1 MGMGLSAALS
11 IAAGGLHNIDAQI
24 GTVSHNVAN
33 AATPGYSLET
43 LPQESMTA
51 GGVGMG
57 VFTGV
62 AQRQINTQMQADLFA
77 QNAVVAGL
85 QTTANALQPIDAALG
100 SPGQNND
107 LGSLLTGLQNAF
119 STLANNPSN
128 TVQQAQVVSSAQQLA
143 TGINNLA
150 SAYGTARQGAQND
163 IVTSVGTLNTA
174 LATIGQLNQKI
185 VAAQAA
191 GQSTADLAN
200 QRDAAMQ
207 TVSSLVSA
215 KYISQNNGSV
225 LVATTSGLVLP
236 TDGSGLTLSPPT
248 MTMGPS
254 ASTGSAI
261 LLGGTNVTSQM
272 TGGQIGADI
281 TLRDTTIPTYQAGL
295 DEFAKTLASGF
306 NAQGL
311 ALFTNNSGTVP
322 TGSPPPAQ
330 NGYIGFANQITVNPA
345 VTANP
350 SLVRDGTG
358 VTQNPNNLAG
368 FSGLITNV
376 LSKTFAASPGAGVAG
391 LGPSGT
397 LSLPFAAPATLGAF
411 ATDLTSTQSQDA
423 ATAQSSLTTEQSLQ
437 TTLSTKLQ
445 AVNGVNVDSEM
456 AQLVQLQNAYSAN
469 ARIVAAVQQ
478 MFTTLSNIP

>member
-1 MGMGLSAALS
+1 M
-11 IAAGGLHNIDAQI
+11 
-24 GTVSHNVAN
+24 
-33 AATPGYSLET
+33 
-43 LPQESMTA
+43 
-51 GGVGMG
+51 
-57 VFTGV
+57 
-62 AQRQINTQMQADLFA
+62 LFA

-143 TGINNLA
+143 GGINTLA
-150 SAYGTARQGAQND
+150 NAYGTARQGAQND

-174 LATIGQLNQKI
+174 LTTIGQLNQKI

-215 KYISQNNGSV
+215 KYIPQSNGSV

-236 TDGSGLTLSPPT
+236 TDGSGLTLNPPT
-248 MTMGPS
+248 ATMGPS
-254 ASTGSAI
+254 ATTGSAI
-261 LLGGTNVTSQM
+261 LLGGVNVTSQV

-295 DEFAKTLASGF
+295 DEFAKTLAGSF

-322 TGSPPPAQ
+322 TGSSPPAPVQ
-330 NGYIGFANQITVNPA
+330 TGYVGFANQITVNPA

-368 FSGLITNV
+368 FSG
-376 LSKTFAASPGAGVAG
+376 
-391 LGPSGT
+391 
-397 LSLPFAAPATLGAF
+397 
-411 ATDLTSTQSQDA
+411 
-423 ATAQSSLTTEQSLQ
+423 
-437 TTLSTKLQ
+437 
-445 AVNGVNVDSEM
+445 
-456 AQLVQLQNAYSAN
+456 
-469 ARIVAAVQQ
+469 
-478 MFTTLSNIP
+478 